1 MPTLLMRVHDRPHAR
16 KNARRDAVD
25 EQSLTDLFQ
34 LREGFAAQVA
44 GTPHHQPF
52 ELHPAEPITHHGFG
66 DAEDLADPGLPA
78 SDPITRVSRRG
89 EAGNQSAVEVEE
101 GAHLGARRIGGDL
114 REGGGRRLRMVDGH
128 VVVLYVPFRNP
139 GYKQV
144 RRARK
149 WMVDF
154 ELDAAQNAWLA
165 KVRDFLQANV
175 TPALRSELAEHGQEF
190 PDGEVASFR
199 SKIGARGWFGL
210 NWPAE
215 YGGLG
220 LGAIY
225 QHLLMREFEYWGVPG
240 PDLTVT
246 SVAPMIM
253 RHGTEQNKAEF
264 LPPIARGELTCA
276 VGYSEPD
283 AGTDLASLRTRAV
296 QDGDEWVITGSKIW
310 NSGAQRATHE
320 WLCVRTD
327 PNAPRHRGISVIMV
341 PVDSPGVEIRPLYAW
356 SGYRTNEVFFDEV
369 RVPVGNL
376 IGEINRGWTYITGAL
391 DLERGALTNAGD
403 MRRALD
409 ELTELAGRPRHDG
422 SIPLQT
428 PSFRRRLAQAE
439 ADVEAAML
447 MGYQAASLLDSGV
460 IPTVEVS
467 VEKVFS
473 SELRQRI
480 ADLAIDLLGPDGL
493 LAYRSPGAPADGKFE
508 RLYRVS
514 PLMRFGG
521 GTNEVLR
528 DVIAQRGHGMPSYG
542 R

>member
-1 MPTLLMRVHDRPHAR
+1 
-16 KNARRDAVD
+16 
-25 EQSLTDLFQ
+25 
-34 LREGFAAQVA
+34 
-44 GTPHHQPF
+44 
-52 ELHPAEPITHHGFG
+52 
-66 DAEDLADPGLPA
+66 
-78 SDPITRVSRRG
+78 
-89 EAGNQSAVEVEE
+89 
-101 GAHLGARRIGGDL
+101 
-114 REGGGRRLRMVDGH
+114 
-128 VVVLYVPFRNP
+128 
-139 GYKQV
+139 
-144 RRARK
+144 
-149 WMVDF
+149 MVDF
-154 ELDAAQNAWLA
+154 ELDAAQTAWVA
-165 KVRDFLQANV
+165 EVRAFLTENV
-175 TPALRSELAEHGQEF
+175 TPALRSELSEHGQELRT
-190 PDGEVASFR
+190 GEVAAFR
-199 SKIGARGWFGL
+199 RRIGERGWFGL
-210 NWPAE
+210 NWAPE

-220 LGAIY
+220 LGAVY

-253 RHGTEQNKAEF
+253 RHGTEQNKLEF
-264 LPPIARGELTCA
+264 LPPIARGELICA
-276 VGYSEPD
+276 VGYSEPE
-283 AGTDLASLRTRAV
+283 AGTDLASLRTRADR
-296 QDGDEWVITGSKIW
+296 DGDEWVITGSKIW
-310 NSGAQRATHE
+310 NSVANRATHE

-327 PNAPRHRGISVIMV
+327 PSAPRHRGISVIMV
-341 PVDSPGVEIRPLYAW
+341 PTDLPGIQIRPLYAW
-356 SGYRTNEVFFDEV
+356 SGYRTNEAFFDEV

-403 MRRALD
+403 LRRALD
-409 ELTELAGRPRHDG
+409 DLTALAARD
-422 SIPLQT
+422 SSAPLQT
-428 PSFRRRLAQAE
+428 PGLRRRLSQAE
-439 ADVEAAML
+439 ADVEAAEL

-467 VEKVFS
+467 VEKIFT

-493 LAYRSPGAPADGKFE
+493 LAYRSPGAPEDGKFE